1 MDNNKAWIVEDA
13 AGNITVCSS
22 EGSAYRQALY
32 YYIDF
37 LTEDFAEIRKESDID
52 DIDNMDVVENVY
64 KNIICNLKSLAQNH
78 CIEDTVTILKAKFVD

>member
-1 MDNNKAWIVEDA
+1 MDNNRVWIVEDA
-13 AGNITVCSS
+13 VGNITVCSS

-52 DIDNMDVVENVY
+52 NIDNMDVVENVY

-78 CIEDTVTILKAKFVD
+78 CIEDTVTILKARFVD